1 MPNIDKLIVQGRGL
15 AAALLRRAAA
25 VELDWAQ
32 RRLGRFE
39 ATDSAGR
46 KLTVALPSGQA
57 LRGGDVLVGDDGSLV
72 VVVAAAQPVLVARPR
87 ATQGRPDDL
96 LRAAYRLGTHRA
108 AVALHADRL
117 ELEPDARLRALLEQM
132 HLVVSEE
139 TVPFEPVDDGDGAAA
154 ADEHRHTHGH
164 GHGRGHR
171 HDHAHACGHDH
182 THDHTH
188 DHAHDH
194 THGSHDPR
202 RPR

>member
-1 MPNIDKLIVQGRGL
+1 MPTVDKIIVQGRGL
-15 AAALLRRAAA
+15 AAALLRRAPS

-46 KLTVALPSGQA
+46 KLTVALPSGRA

-72 VVVAAAQPVLVARPR
+72 VVVAAAQSVLVARPC
-87 ATQGRPDDL
+87 ATHGRPDDL
-96 LRAAYRLGTHRA
+96 LRAAYRLGTRHA

-117 ELEPDARLRALLEQM
+117 EFEPDTRLRALLEQM

-139 TVPFEPVDDGDGAAA
+139 TAPFEPVDDGDEATAAH
-154 ADEHRHTHGH
+154 EHRHAHGH
-164 GHGRGHR
+164 GHGRDHR

-182 THDHTH
+182 TDDHTH
-188 DHAHDH
+188 DQAHDH
-194 THGSHDPR
+194 THGSHGPR
-202 RPR
+202 HPR